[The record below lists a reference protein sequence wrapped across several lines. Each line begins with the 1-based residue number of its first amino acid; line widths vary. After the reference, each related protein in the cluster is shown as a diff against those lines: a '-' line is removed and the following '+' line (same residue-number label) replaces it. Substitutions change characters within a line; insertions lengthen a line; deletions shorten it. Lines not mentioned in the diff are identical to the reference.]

1 MTLRSK
7 SWQRGGAGSPSR
19 RRHIPAELGGAARA
33 GRRPGASPQ
42 LPEGADLE
50 EAPRRRRLSEE
61 VGPLTAEPWCPSHQ
75 PPGARSERARTAAV
89 SAARAA
95 GPAVATD
102 QHPRAPP
109 PWAPRP
115 PASWT
120 RASAP
125 TSEVRPPGGPSG
137 RARLGGGRP
146 ERVLVVRP
154 GLRASSLY
162 PLRPGSPGATPRGAA
177 GARAA
182 ARDASGSARDGR
194 ERQVQAAG
202 WGTTSLPPPRPPRG
216 LACPASRPTPG
227 RARRDTS
234 PSGLWR
240 WAWFGAPCEPASENH
255 GDIPRLQRFLW
266 GFPAC
271 KENFPR
277 AHAGPVLYN
286 AAWATVSLELQE
298 CDLGDDFIR
307 GRKHNVILIPGCAV
321 PFSPRRREKAK
332 EEH

>member
-137 RARLGGGRP
+137 RARLGGG
-146 ERVLVVRP
+146 
-154 GLRASSLY
+154 AS
-162 PLRPGSPGATPRGAA
+162 RA
-177 GARAA
+177 GARRAPRSPRLLSLPTEAGVPRCHPARCSRRARCGQGCFGKRPGWSGEAGAGRRVGHDLPSSAA
-182 ARDASGSARDGR
+182 PASGSRLSRFPPHPGSRAQRHLALRPLALDL
-194 ERQVQAAG
+194 VQ
-202 WGTTSLPPPRPPRG
+202 
-216 LACPASRPTPG
+216 
-227 RARRDTS
+227 S
-234 PSGLWR
+234 PL
-240 WAWFGAPCEPASENH
+240 
-255 GDIPRLQRFLW
+255 
-266 GFPAC
+266 
-271 KENFPR
+271 
-277 AHAGPVLYN
+277 
-286 AAWATVSLELQE
+286 
-298 CDLGDDFIR
+298 
-307 GRKHNVILIPGCAV
+307 
-321 PFSPRRREKAK
+321 
-332 EEH
+332 

>member
-19 RRHIPAELGGAARA
+19 RQHIPAELGGAARA

-240 WAWFGAPCEPASENH
+240 WTWFQPQRTTGISLVSRDFSGDSRPVRRISLVLTLAQFCTTQRGPRFPLNFKSVTWGMISSEAESTMS
-255 GDIPRLQRFLW
+255 F
-266 GFPAC
+266 
-271 KENFPR
+271 
-277 AHAGPVLYN
+277 
-286 AAWATVSLELQE
+286 
-298 CDLGDDFIR
+298 
-307 GRKHNVILIPGCAV
+307 
-321 PFSPRRREKAK
+321 
-332 EEH
+332 